1 MKDWIDMTQE
11 ERKKHDR
18 SLRIKSLLSGL
29 GFIAV
34 ILVALLLAKSCD
46 AYNEEDRQKAYSAG
60 YNLGYY
66 ISYLEY
72 KPVITDDE
80 IVPFSV
86 RDINE
91 AITFIEKHCSEHE
104 QDAFLQGF
112 NEGRIDGSRDYE
124 KLYVFD

>member
-1 MKDWIDMTQE
+1 MKDWVDMTE
-11 ERKKHDR
+11 EEKKHDR
-18 SLRIKSLLSGL
+18 SLKIKSLLSGL
-29 GFIAV
+29 GFVAV
-34 ILVALLLAKSCD
+34 ILAVLLLAKCCD
-46 AYNEEDRQKAYSAG
+46 AYNEEKRQKAYSAG

-66 ISYLEY
+66 FSYLED

-91 AITFIEKHCSEHE
+91 AITFIEKHCSEYE
-104 QDAFLQGF
+104 KDAFLQGF
-112 NEGRIDGSRDYE
+112 DEGWIDGSRDYE